1 MWLLFIEHIFSNL
14 SHTVDFE
21 SSHLVNSLRVCGLWS
36 FDGLQPS
43 IYVMVAEVEQKSIE
57 IVEMW
62 IFPDQRRNVVGAKSL
77 WGF

>member
-43 IYVMVAEVEQKSIE
+43 IDVMIADSVRGELADDLLFVLQ
-57 IVEMW
+57 
-62 IFPDQRRNVVGAKSL
+62 
-77 WGF
+77 